1 MIRLVITSVED
12 RQSIASVSNRLVEEL
27 SLVDGDR
34 RHSKDSVP
42 LLHYLIQDVPIAGGI
57 HKHGVNI
64 VQMGTSQL
72 IIGRPIQNG
81 GRV

>member
-1 MIRLVITSVED
+1 M
-12 RQSIASVSNRLVEEL
+12 SNRLVTEL
-27 SLVDGDR
+27 SLVEGDR

-42 LLHYLIQDVPIAGGI
+42 LVNYLIQEVPIAGGI
-57 HKHGVNI
+57 HKHGANI